1 VNLAPDEPIRIL
13 RVIARLNVGGPALHV
28 SYLTKELDQR
38 GYETTL
44 AAGSVGEGEGSMEY
58 VARELGITPLA
69 IPLLQREI
77 SPLRDVATVRHL
89 IGLIKH
95 LRPHVLHTHT
105 AKAGAVGRAAA
116 LLAGDARPKVV
127 VHTFHGHVLRG
138 YFSPEVT
145 EGFRLLERRFARV
158 SDALIAV
165 SPEVKD
171 DLVRLGVAPAEK
183 ISVIRLGL
191 DLSGRI
197 RASPEDGRAIRARF
211 GIPQDRFLIGWLG
224 RMTEI
229 KKVGNLLAALALLR
243 SRGVEAELM
252 LVGDGPLR
260 EELERTAIELGIS
273 DSCHFAGFSEQV
285 SAFLGAFDAV
295 ALSSANEGT
304 PVTLIEALAAEVP
317 VVSTDVGGVSDVVQH
332 KVSGFLVPP
341 GDTSAISRS
350 LEELASSADLRR
362 NFGRAGRA
370 YVLPRYSVPRLVDDL
385 DSLYRSL
392 LQEAAPRSHR
402 RIDAI
407 SQQLTPALPGAA
419 RIGRAPERQRLRIV
433 LVSQYFPPEI
443 GATQSRMQAFAEYLS
458 ARGHDVTVIA
468 EFPNHPHGVI
478 PQEFRGRFYA
488 DDRSNAYRVLRVWV
502 KASPEKNQVT
512 RIEFYLSFMAA
523 ATAVAPVAGKADVV
537 LATSPPLFA
546 GVAGLAI
553 ARLNRAPFVLDVRDL
568 WPAAAVSLNQ
578 ISIASATHVGE
589 RLERWLY
596 RASAAVVSV
605 TRPFCAH
612 IDAIRQ
618 RTPTTALI
626 PNGTLELFFANGQV
640 APERLGLPEGR
651 FVVTFAG
658 THGIAQGLASVLDS
672 AAIADEVEFAFVGD
686 GPVKESLVADA
697 AERGLKNVS
706 FHPQVALEEMP
717 PILAAS
723 DALLVPLSSHETFTQ
738 FVPSKMID
746 YMASGKPILLSA
758 GGEAARLLQAS
769 GAGVVVKPESPEDLA
784 RAARWLAGNREAAAA
799 MGVAGRAFARKR
811 LRQEQAERLE
821 QLLLD
826 VVGSRR

>member
-1 VNLAPDEPIRIL
+1 VSLAPDEPIRIL

-28 SYLTKELDQR
+28 SYLTKELDER

-77 SPLRDVATVRHL
+77 SPFRDAATVRHL
-89 IGLIKH
+89 RDLIRQ

-138 YFSPEVT
+138 YFSPQVT
-145 EGFRLLERRFARV
+145 EGFRRLERRFARV

-171 DLVRLGVAPAEK
+171 DLVRLDVAPADK

-197 RASPEDGRAIRARF
+197 CAKPEQGRAVRERF

-229 KKVGNLLAALALLR
+229 KRVGDLLSALAVLR
-243 SRGVEAELM
+243 SRGVDADLM

-260 EELERTAIELGIS
+260 EELEQSAQGLGIA
-273 DSCHFAGFSEQV
+273 DACHFAGFSEQV

-295 ALSSANEGT
+295 ALTSANEGT

-332 KVSGFLVPP
+332 GSSGFLVPA
-341 GDTSAISRS
+341 GDVDSIARS
-350 LEELASSADLRR
+350 LELLATSADLRR
-362 NFGRAGRA
+362 SFGRAGRE
-370 YVLPRYSVPRLVDDL
+370 YVLPRYSVPRLVNDV

-402 RIDAI
+402 RIDAL
-407 SQQLTPALPGAA
+407 SQQLTPALPDAA
-419 RIGRAPERQRLRIV
+419 RIVRAPERQRLRIV
-433 LVSQYFPPEI
+433 LVSQYFPPEV
-443 GATQSRMQAFAEYLS
+443 GATQSRMQAFAEYLA
-458 ARGHDVTVIA
+458 ARGHQVTVIA

-478 PQEFRGRFYA
+478 PEEFRGRFYA
-488 DDRSNAYRVLRVWV
+488 DDRSNGYRVLRVWV

-512 RIEFYLSFMAA
+512 RIEFYLSFMGA
-523 ATAVAPVAGKADVV
+523 ATAIAPVAGKADVV

-568 WPAAAVSLNQ
+568 WPAAAVSLDQ
-578 ISIASATHVGE
+578 ISSASATLVGE

-596 RASAAVVSV
+596 RESATVVSV

-618 RTPTTALI
+618 RTPGTALI
-626 PNGTLELFFANGQV
+626 PNGTLELFFTDGKVDPQ
-640 APERLGLPEGR
+640 RLGLPTDR

-658 THGIAQGLASVLDS
+658 THGIAQGLAAVLDS

-697 AERGLKNVS
+697 AGRGLTNVS

-717 PILAAS
+717 PILAGS
-723 DALLVPLSSHETFTQ
+723 DALLVPLSSHKTFAQ

-746 YMASGKPILLSA
+746 YMASGKPVILAAA
-758 GGEAARLLQAS
+758 GEPARLLRAARGGIAIAPEDPAALVEAVRWLAAHPGEAAEM
-769 GAGVVVKPESPEDLA
+769 GA
-784 RAARWLAGNREAAAA
+784 AGKE
-799 MGVAGRAFARKR
+799 FARKR
-811 LRQEQAERLE
+811 LREVQAERLE
-821 QLLLD
+821 QLLFD
-826 VVGSRR
+826 VAKR